1 MDDQDSETTSQ
12 FTTDTITQAL
22 DFLSKIQQVHLVPLA
37 LTQHSRLVLCPGD
50 EILVVERGSEIACH
64 IVNRVTF
71 VLHDQPLATPG
82 GKERRLLTQYIR
94 RE

>member
-1 MDDQDSETTSQ
+1 MDDQGSEATTQ

-22 DFLSKIQQVHLVPLA
+22 NFLGKIQQIYLIPLA
-37 LTQHSRLVLCPGD
+37 LTQHKRLVLCPGD
-50 EILVVERGSEIACH
+50 EILIVGRGSETACH
-64 IVNRVTF
+64 IVNRVKF